1 MTNLQQGAPVLSAQA
16 LRRLWFGVPVAA
28 LGLLSLLLMAAV
40 VAPLWQALQRDS
52 TRLRELEDLQVQV
65 SLMRQ
70 QLRAQD
76 MQQEKAM
83 RQRDRLLRMI
93 AGSGDVSTLL
103 AVLDREAKASGVQLD
118 LYEPQAAAAAPAPA
132 AQATPPL
139 PGSNQAQ
146 PAPPSPLETA
156 GLQPQGMLISLRG
169 PYPNLLAFLR
179 RLESLNLLVI
189 QSDLRLE
196 APPASSD
203 PKKPASG
210 DVSMKLSLRV
220 YGKPGGGEA
229 ATPAP
234 GSTTPGSTAPGST
247 APGNAAPAN
256 TAAPGAPGAAVPPS
270 APAAG
275 AGNTPPNA
283 PAAAN
288 PGAAPAR
295 PAATGAN
302 PAPAQGAATP
312 AATPPAAAARPAG
325 R

>member
-28 LGLLSLLLMAAV
+28 LGLLSLLLLAAV
-40 VAPLWQALQRDS
+40 VAPMWQALQRDS

-103 AVLDREAKASGVQLD
+103 AVLDREAKATGVQLD
-118 LYEPQAAAAAPAPA
+118 LYEPQAGAAAPAPA
-132 AQATPPL
+132 AQATPAPA
-139 PGSNQAQ
+139 GSNQAQ
-146 PAPPSPLETA
+146 PAPPSPLEAA
-156 GLQPQGMLISLRG
+156 GLQAQGMLISLRG

-196 APPASSD
+196 APPASTD
-203 PKKPASG
+203 PKQPPSRN
-210 DVSMKLSLRV
+210 VSMKLSLRV
-220 YGKPGGGEA
+220 YGKAGSGEA
-229 ATPAP
+229 AATSP
-234 GSTTPGSTAPGST
+234 GTAT
-247 APGNAAPAN
+247 PGNAAPAN
-256 TAAPGAPGAAVPPS
+256 PPAANTAAPGAAVPPP

-275 AGNTPPNA
+275 AANT
-283 PAAAN
+283 PAAAPTAGS

-295 PAATGAN
+295 PAATGSN
-302 PAPAQGAATP
+302 PAPAQGAAAP
-312 AATPPAAAARPAG
+312 AAAPPAAATPAAPRPAG